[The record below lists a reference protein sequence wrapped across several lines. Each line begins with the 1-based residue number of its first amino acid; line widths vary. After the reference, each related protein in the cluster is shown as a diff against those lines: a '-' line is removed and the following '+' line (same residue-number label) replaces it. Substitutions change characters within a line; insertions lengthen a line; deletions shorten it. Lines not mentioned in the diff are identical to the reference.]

1 MRKKFLDFVIMH
13 PAFVG
18 NIDRFLA
25 LVREH
30 PNLCVL
36 KKETH
41 YFSSESFTHGA
52 PWYESQFE
60 ECAGAEVQGEFST
73 SYLHTPGAAARISRE
88 YPDAR
93 LVTVLCDPR
102 RAVFATY
109 KNACAS
115 RTVPIT
121 LEEWLESN
129 PEVLKRFLFGGQL
142 LSFFGY
148 YSPVD
153 LLVLTVDDIHE
164 NAGKAFVKL
173 CKLLD
178 VPATYIPKALRVL
191 TEDETKSGF
200 WARRLRID
208 RWRKYRRE
216 RRLQLARA
224 LFAEEALPM
233 SPRES
238 VLLARYYEKDVAAL
252 SDLLQ
257 RDLLTAWQ
265 YPVNTEK
272 NNKKLSN

>member
-1 MRKKFLDFVIMH
+1 MRRKFLDFIIMH
-13 PAFVG
+13 PPGVT
-18 NIDRFLA
+18 NLDRFLS

-30 PNLCVL
+30 PNLGIL

-52 PWYESQFE
+52 SWYEEQFRE
-60 ECAGAEVQGEFST
+60 SGAEVQGELST
-73 SYLHTPGAAARISRE
+73 SYLHTPGVAARISRE

-93 LVTVLCDPR
+93 LVAMLCDPR
-102 RAVFATY
+102 EAVYASY
-109 KNACAS
+109 KIACVGKAVS
-115 RTVPIT
+115 PS
-121 LEEWLESN
+121 LEEWLEVN
-129 PEVLKRFLFGGQL
+129 PEVLKRFLFGKQL

-153 LLVLTVDDIHE
+153 LLVLTVDDLSE

-173 CKLLD
+173 CTLLD

-191 TEDETKSGF
+191 TEDEKKSGF

-208 RWRKYRRE
+208 RWRKRRRE
-216 RRLQLARA
+216 QRIAYA
-224 LFAEEALPM
+224 HSLFAKAAIPL
-233 SPRES
+233 SARES

-257 RDLLTAWQ
+257 RDLLTEWQ
-265 YPVNTEK
+265 YPTVDPKAKK
-272 NNKKLSN
+272 NG